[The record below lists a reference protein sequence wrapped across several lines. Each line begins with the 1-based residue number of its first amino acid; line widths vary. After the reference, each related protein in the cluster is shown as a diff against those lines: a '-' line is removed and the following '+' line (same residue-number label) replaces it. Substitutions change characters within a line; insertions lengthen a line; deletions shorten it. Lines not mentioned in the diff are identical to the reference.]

1 MAQANDPFSDNLT
14 VSLVGA
20 TKTVVVGL
28 EDKFTSTV
36 LVPSPL
42 FLHTLALP
50 RWLCPAIAWAPT
62 VSQEATAGHVLHVAF
77 LRSS

>member
-1 MAQANDPFSDNLT
+1 MLLLLFSNMAQAQANDPFSDDLT

-20 TKTVVVGL
+20 AKTVVG
-28 EDKFTSTV
+28 
-36 LVPSPL
+36 
-42 FLHTLALP
+42 LALP
-50 RWLCPAIAWAPT
+50 TWLCPAMAWAPT